1 LARLAAE
8 VPRAMA
14 DAESKA
20 RLAALSLTDPGLSG
34 TAAADFV
41 RREAQIWAEVV
52 RSSGATAD

>member
-1 LARLAAE
+1 LARLAIE

-14 DAESKA
+14 DAELNA
-20 RLAALSLTDPGLSG
+20 RLAALSLTDPGLAS

>member
-14 DAESKA
+14 DGELKT
-20 RLAALSLTDPGLSG
+20 RLAALSLTDPGLAG
-34 TAAADFV
+34 AAAANFV
-41 RREAQIWAEVV
+41 RREAEIWAEVV